1 MNKNQSLAYDLISWH
16 SRIPD
21 LQDGPLL
28 LIINGL
34 AVSGKSY
41 LSDAIRNLLKAKCKV
56 AAYFGVAAF
65 NVKGLTLNSLLQLP
79 IRGNRSS
86 KLKGIAL
93 T

>member
-16 SRIPD
+16 SQTP
-21 LQDGPLL
+21 DGPLL

-65 NVKGLTLNSLLQLP
+65 NVKGLTLHSLLQLP

-86 KLKGIAL
+86 KLKGIGL
-93 T
+93 S